1 LKPSEL
7 VQKAFLFLEVI
18 DMENEK
24 VTIIEIQK
32 IKLEGRKISA
42 LTAYD
47 YPFARLLD
55 DAGVDIIL
63 VGDSVGMT
71 VQGSENTLSVTLEDM
86 IYHTKAV
93 KKGVK
98 RAFLVADMPFMSY
111 QVSID
116 EALKNAGRLIKEGG
130 AEAVKLEGG
139 VIMQDTVNALV
150 EIGIPVMGHIGLT
163 PQSIHIFGGYK
174 VQGRKPFRAK
184 EIVEDAKALEDAGAF
199 SVVLEGIPLE
209 VAKEIT
215 RVLKIATIGI
225 GAGPFCD
232 GQVMVIHDLI
242 GLSGAFKPKFVKRY
256 AEAGKIIENAVKEY
270 IGDVMNGRFPDEGH
284 SYFMEDRHLRPIDK
298 KMTK

>member
-1 LKPSEL
+1 
-7 VQKAFLFLEVI
+7 
-18 DMENEK
+18 MENEK

-242 GLSGAFKPKFVKRY
+242 GLSGAFKPKFVK
-256 AEAGKIIENAVKEY
+256 
-270 IGDVMNGRFPDEGH
+270 M
-284 SYFMEDRHLRPIDK
+284 
-298 KMTK
+298 